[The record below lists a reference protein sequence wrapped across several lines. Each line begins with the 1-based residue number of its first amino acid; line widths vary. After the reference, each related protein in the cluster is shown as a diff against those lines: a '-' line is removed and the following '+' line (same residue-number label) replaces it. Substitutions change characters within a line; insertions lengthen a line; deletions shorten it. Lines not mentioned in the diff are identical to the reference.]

1 LVYCGWHV
9 LTLHAV
15 SAPCRLTVDEAEV
28 RKFGAL
34 AAHWWRDD
42 AGPFA
47 GLHQMNAVRVPLVQR
62 AYEASRREQ
71 HEQAGVGAESMPPTA
86 PGAGAAATRAGPLA
100 GARVLDV
107 GCGGGILSEALAR
120 LGARVTGLDAA
131 EANIRAAQYHALHDP
146 GLAGVLDYTCSTAE
160 ELAAGEA
167 AGSFDVVVAS
177 EVIEHVADAAS
188 FMTALAALVKVRA
201 LLSGSRRVPTGSSPH
216 RNRHHSP
223 GTIHQAPIA
232 PPLAPPLAP
241 SSRPR
246 RHPTSLQP
254 GGHVVL
260 TTINRTVTSFGLAIL
275 AAEYV
280 LRLVPAGT
288 HEWAKFI
295 TPEEL
300 ERLLR
305 GAGLQLTDTTGLM
318 YHPIG
323 QSWTYIPTLQINY
336 AMTARRPLGGQPGA
350 EAPAGGD
357 PGLGA
362 PSPAGVSVAPVV
374 G

>member
-1 LVYCGWHV
+1 
-9 LTLHAV
+9 
-15 SAPCRLTVDEAEV
+15 
-28 RKFGAL
+28 
-34 AAHWWRDD
+34 
-42 AGPFA
+42 
-47 GLHQMNAVRVPLVQR
+47 
-62 AYEASRREQ
+62 
-71 HEQAGVGAESMPPTA
+71 
-86 PGAGAAATRAGPLA
+86 
-100 GARVLDV
+100 
-107 GCGGGILSEALAR
+107 
-120 LGARVTGLDAA
+120 
-131 EANIRAAQYHALHDP
+131 
-146 GLAGVLDYTCSTAE
+146 
-160 ELAAGEA
+160 
-167 AGSFDVVVAS
+167 
-177 EVIEHVADAAS
+177 
-188 FMTALAALVKVRA
+188 
-201 LLSGSRRVPTGSSPH
+201 
-216 RNRHHSP
+216 
-223 GTIHQAPIA
+223 
-232 PPLAPPLAP
+232 
-241 SSRPR
+241 
-246 RHPTSLQP
+246 
-254 GGHVVL
+254 VL